1 MANRQTTEQLRAKA
15 ALDAVKEIM
24 QKHRGDKE
32 LKSIVNGMPALIQS
46 AGLGPALAF
55 YMAKNKKQFTGVLA
69 QWLLGD
75 RISPDKS
82 KTEVNLM
89 EKITSCSSSEYRLLT
104 TEAMAYLNW
113 LKRFTSAN
121 IEDK

>member
-1 MANRQTTEQLRAKA
+1 MTNRQTTEQLRAKA
-15 ALDAVKEIM
+15 AMDAVKVIK
-24 QKHRGDKE
+24 QKYSDKKE
-32 LKSIVNGMPALIQS
+32 LKSTVNGMPALIQS

-55 YMAKNKKQFTGVLA
+55 YMAKDKKHFTGVLA
-69 QWLLGD
+69 QWLLGNG
-75 RISPDKS
+75 ISPDKS

-89 EKITSCSSSEYRLLT
+89 ERITTCSSSEYRLLT

-121 IEDK
+121 ID